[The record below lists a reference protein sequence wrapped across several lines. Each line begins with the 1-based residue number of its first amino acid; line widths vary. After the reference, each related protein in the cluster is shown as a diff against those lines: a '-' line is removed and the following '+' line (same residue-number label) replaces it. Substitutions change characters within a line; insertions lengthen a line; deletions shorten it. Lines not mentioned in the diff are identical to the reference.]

1 MEKRLNER
9 LTNAIIEEFA
19 DLIDFG
25 HTKTESYNIVAEH
38 WDVSPKTV
46 QRAVSSTL
54 NKTLS
59 KTDKTLSKTL
69 SKTDKTLSKTDK
81 TLSKTLSKNPFTS
94 ADIVQHICKLG
105 KSDDYVEAFTKLQEK
120 GKIPNEGVKL
130 SDGSTLLF

>member
-54 NKTLS
+54 NETLSKNPETLSKTNKTLS
-59 KTDKTLSKTL
+59 KNPETLSKTN
-69 SKTDKTLSKTDK
+69 
-81 TLSKTLSKNPFTS
+81 KTLSKNPFIS

-105 KSDDYVEAFTKLQEK
+105 KSDDYIEAFTKLQEK
-120 GKIPNEGVKL
+120 NKIPNEGVKL